1 MTLFFVANVC
11 ALFFSLF
18 KMHLHCFC
26 KDGLQMFE
34 FLTLDLVLRLF
45 GEHIGH
51 GVVPAI
57 ALGLVVESLE

>member
-1 MTLFFVANVC
+1 
-11 ALFFSLF
+11 
-18 KMHLHCFC
+18 
-26 KDGLQMFE
+26 MFE

-57 ALGLVVESLE
+57 ALGLVVESLEWFLCDFFELI